1 MRAATTCSDG
11 STHARQAERVLRT
24 RANTDLAA
32 ARSVVEELAADLRS
46 SDLAAAQEAV
56 SAKATQQDLQSQ
68 V

>member
-1 MRAATTCSDG
+1 M
-11 STHARQAERVLRT
+11 LRT